1 MSSDSVFS
9 VDNEVS
15 KCAPSK
21 TYTEGSC
28 FTIESLQKLASAY
41 NREVGEDSNK
51 LILITNSKPKLI
63 KEISERIAECKNDQL
78 CWLNVD
84 WVKNI
89 KDNEIHKNTFRP
101 AGPQARFKWLNTT
114 NINEVMIQYEKKY
127 PNFKFLG
134 AVPYDFERLEQ
145 LNIGNIDFDE
155 LINQNIHQIGMVINF
170 DEHWK
175 NGSHWVGLYANLAKD
190 QIYYFDSYGTKPKS
204 KISAFVKKIALWC
217 YKRHHLNI
225 INGGSNT
232 NSDTD
237 IDTDIDTESE
247 FMKATKNKYEKK
259 LNIEFNRTRH
269 QFKNSECG
277 VYSVNF
283 ILRLLK
289 GETFNEICS
298 VITPDDKVNECRK
311 VYFRFK

>member
-1 MSSDSVFS
+1 MSSNKKFIS
-9 VDNEVS
+9 DNEVS

-21 TYTEGSC
+21 TFSEGSC
-28 FTIESLQKLASAY
+28 FTIESLQKLANAY

-51 LILITNSKPKLI
+51 QILITNSKTNLI
-63 KEISERIAECKNDQL
+63 KELSNRISECKNDQL

-84 WVKNI
+84 WIQNI

-101 AGPQARFKWLNTT
+101 IGPQARFKWLNTT
-114 NINEVMIQYEKKY
+114 NINEIMVQYQGKY

-134 AVPYDFERLEQ
+134 AVPYDFEELEQ
-145 LNIGNIDFDE
+145 LNIGNINFDE
-155 LINQNIHQIGMVINF
+155 LINQNINKIGLVINF
-170 DEHWK
+170 DEHWRS
-175 NGSHWVGLYANLAKD
+175 GSHWVGLYANLAKN
-190 QIYYFDSYGTKPKS
+190 QIYYFDSYGGKPKN
-204 KISAFVKKIALWC
+204 KISKFVKKIALWC
-217 YKRHHLNI
+217 YKRHYLNEQE
-225 INGGSNT
+225 GGSD
-232 NSDTD
+232 S
-237 IDTDIDTESE
+237 DIDTESE
-247 FMKATKNKYEKK
+247 FMKNTKNKYEKK
-259 LNIEFNRTRH
+259 MDIEFNKNRH

-311 VYFRFK
+311 TYFRFE